1 MKLSNVSKV
10 VSLSEFRYGHDPAH
24 YPIKGFY
31 FVMSNPSLW
40 RRVACVAFFGAFVAF
55 LALVFLLVFA
65 LKPQAEAFGGGQWW
79 SWLLAVLIVLLEA
92 AIVTMLIVATAQ
104 SKCQTEVFC
113 QTMKIK
119 GYWREGEMK
128 KQSICAD
135 LNLFKKAFFARII
148 TFPLNIIPFFGAAL
162 FSAINATFIG
172 YDYMDRYF
180 DAIKMPSKMQRIEV
194 FGEDRSDCRSLFSC
208 STYDSNNDYARFGFV
223 VSMLEMIPLVGTVF
237 FPLTN
242 ACAAALFACDIE
254 AAGGPICMR
263 LPEQEVVPAPEENP
277 SMMNKAKKALNG
289 SRNSAT
295 ASKIGSAA
303 SSLST
308 AKKFYDASKQKGKM
322 NKAKAF
328 YEASKTSSTG
338 ASDAGANYVRN
349 ES

>member
-92 AIVTMLIVATAQ
+92 AIVTMLVVATAQ

-135 LNLFKKAFFARII
+135 LNLFKKVFYESSMVSQR
-148 TFPLNIIPFFGAAL
+148 L
-162 FSAINATFIG
+162 F
-172 YDYMDRYF
+172 RF
-180 DAIKMPSKMQRIEV
+180 DALTPVTFNIYKGLFRTHYYFSSQYYPIFWCCSV
-194 FGEDRSDCRSLFSC
+194 FCH
-208 STYDSNNDYARFGFV
+208 
-223 VSMLEMIPLVGTVF
+223 
-237 FPLTN
+237 
-242 ACAAALFACDIE
+242 
-254 AAGGPICMR
+254 
-263 LPEQEVVPAPEENP
+263 
-277 SMMNKAKKALNG
+277 
-289 SRNSAT
+289 
-295 ASKIGSAA
+295 
-303 SSLST
+303 
-308 AKKFYDASKQKGKM
+308 
-322 NKAKAF
+322 
-328 YEASKTSSTG
+328 
-338 ASDAGANYVRN
+338 
-349 ES
+349 